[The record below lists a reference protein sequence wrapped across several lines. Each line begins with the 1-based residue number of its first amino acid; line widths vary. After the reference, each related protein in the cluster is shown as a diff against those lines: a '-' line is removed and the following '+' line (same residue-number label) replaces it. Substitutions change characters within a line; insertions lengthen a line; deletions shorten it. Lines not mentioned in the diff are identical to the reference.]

1 MSQRHSISIFFNNAR
16 YKVSGNIAK
25 REEGGNNE
33 RRTVCGTRQVTVTVL
48 GNLAFMGYKNRL
60 LRKQVKVAVEL

>member
-1 MSQRHSISIFFNNAR
+1 M
-16 YKVSGNIAK
+16 SGNIAK